1 MKLVFTILASVS
13 AIALGFGDTPANA
26 GVLCE
31 GNDAEDFCDCSGDCV
46 EAPYLCVCAD
56 AIACC
61 GGRIDDT
68 SEPTAYPTANRAPDD
83 PHECAPVINLRNVES
98 PYVGNTEDAG
108 NCILLSCGGYGN
120 EQGFEIELFPGETLA
135 IGQTFNDYDS
145 RHELRFGGVYPGDES
160 HNCVDDPD
168 YNTEYFT
175 NAEEA
180 PVMVYF
186 LVDAFSADSG
196 LFILEWEINI
206 SSDPE

>member
-1 MKLVFTILASVS
+1 MKLVFTILASFS
-13 AIALGFGDTPANA
+13 AIALGFGDTP

-31 GNDAEDFCDCSGDCV
+31 GNDAEDFCDCQSDCV
-46 EAPYLCVCAD
+46 EEPSFCGCAD

-61 GGRIDDT
+61 EEDVII
-68 SEPTAYPTANRAPDD
+68 EP
-83 PHECAPVINLRNVES
+83 ECAPVINLRDVES
-98 PYVGNTEDAG
+98 PYSGNTVFPNAD
-108 NCILLSCGGYGN
+108 NCISLSCGGYGN